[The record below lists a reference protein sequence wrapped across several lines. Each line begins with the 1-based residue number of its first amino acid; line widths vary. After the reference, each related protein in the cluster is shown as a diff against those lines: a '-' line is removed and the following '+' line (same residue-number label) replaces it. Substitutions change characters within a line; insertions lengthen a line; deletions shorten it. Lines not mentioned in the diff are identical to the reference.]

1 MDKLG
6 PIIALGQGV
15 YKQCEKMKYC
25 KKQSERL
32 GERVKGLIWA
42 LQRLQDQGERNMS
55 EHIIKVLDDF
65 ELALLEAKQRIEHF
79 NKKTNFYRFLSADK
93 DKILFQ
99 EVNEKLRNVWEVFS
113 MTLQIDQH
121 FLRSWEKEDQRD
133 VLEDK
138 QSHQRLRELEN
149 KNLEA
154 TLKEIQNTLKQ
165 MKSDQ
170 EKFRQQEQ
178 INQEQPGQQVQ
189 IKEIKMEDLSGSPWT
204 RIKESEHSTVYTGEY
219 FKSTV
224 AIKVFNKAKARSIEV
239 VRHPFNNEIRAMK
252 KFDSPN
258 ILRIFGICIDKSD
271 NLPRFSIVM
280 EYCELGTLREL
291 LEDKK
296 DLSLGMRIHLI
307 LEAARGLYRLHY
319 SEPLQLHRNINSSNF
334 LVTGN
339 YQVKLAGFE
348 LSKTQTFISQKR
360 KMKADKVNSTAYVSP
375 QGLKNGFYRYDVQA
389 EIYSFGI
396 VLWEIVTGKIP
407 FDGKDNEEIYQLAAM
422 EGYQEPVNE
431 DCPPELQEVIEMCL
445 AYEPSQRPSV
455 KEILEKL
462 SVFTESRSP
471 GQDTERGTSSDLQ
484 VNHDPQISGS

>member
-1 MDKLG
+1 MMDKLG

-32 GERVKGLIWA
+32 GERVKGLIRA
-42 LQRLQDQGERNMS
+42 LQSLQDQGERNLS

-65 ELALLEAKQRIEHF
+65 KRALLEAKQQIEHF

-99 EVNEKLRNVWEVFS
+99 EVNERLRNVWEVFS

-121 FLRSWEKEDQRD
+121 FLCSWEKEDQSD

-154 TLKEIQNTLKQ
+154 TLKEIQNTLK
-165 MKSDQ
+165 
-170 EKFRQQEQ
+170 
-178 INQEQPGQQVQ
+178 P
-189 IKEIKMEDLSGSPWT
+189 
-204 RIKESEHSTVYTGEY
+204 
-219 FKSTV
+219 
-224 AIKVFNKAKARSIEV
+224 
-239 VRHPFNNEIRAMK
+239 RHYFNNEIRAMK

-307 LEAARGLYRLHY
+307 LEAARGLYRLHH
-319 SEPLQLHRNINSSNF
+319 SETLQLHRNINSSNF

-348 LSKTQTFISQKR
+348 LSETQTFISQKR
-360 KMKADKVNSTAYVSP
+360 KTKTDKVNSTAYVSP

-407 FDGKDNEEIYQLAAM
+407 FDGKDNKEIYQLAAM

-455 KEILEKL
+455 KDQLTNENPIL
-462 SVFTESRSP
+462 
-471 GQDTERGTSSDLQ
+471 SSDGQ
-484 VNHDPQISGS
+484 